1 MEKKNTKGIARETL
15 GTSVTWPNG
24 SVRQGS
30 SEVSITNRDSLQL
43 RLTYLLYKYRVYI
56 GPKVN
61 QDFKI
66 CYRSYYI
73 NDNEKLT
80 KNIIKHYYTF
90 QSNQPPLKISRIEK
104 VNNKSI

>member
-43 RLTYLLYKYRVYI
+43 RLTYLLYKYSVYI

-61 QDFKI
+61 HDFKI

-80 KNIIKHYYTF
+80 KNITIVKTETKGTKTF
-90 QSNQPPLKISRIEK
+90 DKNRKLHLSK
-104 VNNKSI
+104 